1 MTPFDKC
8 PNCGNELETKI
19 VEKLLRGGDHTVS
32 LRVAAEVCLHC
43 GGRLYPEAVVR
54 SFEYFRS
61 KLKKQDFSDL
71 QNLGKSFTVSENWP
85 NESIHP
91 TI

>member
-1 MTPFDKC
+1 MTPINKC
-8 PNCGNELETKI
+8 SNCGNELETRT

-43 GGRLYPEAVVR
+43 GERLYPEAVVR
-54 SFEYFRS
+54 SFEEIRS
-61 KLKKQDFSDL
+61 KLKKQDFSNL
-71 QNLGKSFTVSENWP
+71 QNLGKSFTVSESWP

-91 TI
+91 SI